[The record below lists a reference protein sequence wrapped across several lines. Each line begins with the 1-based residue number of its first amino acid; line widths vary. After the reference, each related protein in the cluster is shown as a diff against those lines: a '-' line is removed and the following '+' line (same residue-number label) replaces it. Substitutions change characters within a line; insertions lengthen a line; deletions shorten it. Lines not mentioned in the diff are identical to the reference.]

1 MSKITE
7 DILINAGFEFLK
19 HETELLA
26 EYEKTNHG
34 IDNYKTFRKWTDD
47 ELPIKLDIENG
58 YNNSGRKWHLHIDN
72 DHCETIGCADIDTV
86 EQFNKLME
94 VFDTN
99 FRLVI

>member
-1 MSKITE
+1 MNKLTE
-7 DILINAGFEFLK
+7 DILINAGFEFLE

-34 IDNYKTFRKWTDD
+34 IDDYKMFRKWTDD

-72 DHCETIGCADIDTV
+72 NTCETIGCADIDTV

-94 VFDTN
+94 VFESKL
-99 FRLVI
+99 RLNE